1 MKMWSP
7 TATRCGL
14 PAPRTRSTR
23 CAKCNRAVRSRSTWA
38 RRTRSASCRP
48 SGPSRRSTTAAPRR
62 GAPRQSRVARWLL
75 DAVRGTQRARAQGAR
90 DPRNGT
96 YIDYHGDGGQERM
109 LRRVDSDKTET
120 TYRAIGPGM
129 SAIDRV
135 TNPDGS
141 YTDFGG
147 GQGKEFKVAFFS
159 RGPPRKLEM
168 YRGKRGHERLV
179 KVGYLRDDIPDDP
192 NWLPDDDGWDFY
204 KEEYYLGPKGQEHLY
219 KEEHVPVRGSLTDGN
234 HTIEYTGPK
243 GQERIKHITWPDRRD
258 YWCTNASGH
267 SYRHAT
273 YWLCGTMDKFDPWGN
288 KISSSPCAKPP
299 GKAPSAPD
307 VESGKQRT
315 PAQKKR
321 NKAPRR
327 APAADPEALRR
338 AAVRKRGQRGVA
350 RRGSTAPT
358 PRPRAN
364 LEGSAAARAARAVRR
379 GRAARSGARVH
390 RLGPVAPRGRAG
402 GSRATRPT
410 RATRPSA
417 RRRRTPR
424 ARRRPRPR
432 RARGAPQARQR
443 GVPRAD
449 APAARGRG
457 DRR

>member
-1 MKMWSP
+1 
-7 TATRCGL
+7 
-14 PAPRTRSTR
+14 
-23 CAKCNRAVRSRSTWA
+23 
-38 RRTRSASCRP
+38 
-48 SGPSRRSTTAAPRR
+48 
-62 GAPRQSRVARWLL
+62 
-75 DAVRGTQRARAQGAR
+75 
-90 DPRNGT
+90 
-96 YIDYHGDGGQERM
+96 M

-307 VESGKQRT
+307 VETGKQRT

-321 NKAPRR
+321 KKAPRR

-338 AAVRKRGQRGVA
+338 AAVRKRWRSAAWRALRQHRADAEATRANLEAAA
-350 RRGSTAPT
+350 RRARCASSATR
-358 PRPRAN
+358 PRPRAAERAYTASGPSHR
-364 LEGSAAARAARAVRR
+364 EGAPAWVAGDAPDARDAAKRAAEKDASRAAAAEAKAARAA
-379 GRAARSGARVH
+379 
-390 RLGPVAPRGRAG
+390 
-402 GSRATRPT
+402 
-410 RATRPSA
+410 
-417 RRRRTPR
+417 
-424 ARRRPRPR
+424 
-432 RARGAPQARQR
+432 APQARQR